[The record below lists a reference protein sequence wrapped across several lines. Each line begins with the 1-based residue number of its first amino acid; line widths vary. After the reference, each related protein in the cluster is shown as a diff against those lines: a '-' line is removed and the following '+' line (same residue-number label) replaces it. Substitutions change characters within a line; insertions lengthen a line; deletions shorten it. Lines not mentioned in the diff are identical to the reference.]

1 MAITIEKDLPSYSP
15 VYNEMVTTL
24 SSTNVAQPNF
34 SYLIDVYINGS
45 VTKEA
50 RIRVSPENDYNYG
63 IFDAHRILESFVNSD
78 VGDTTATNGIVGNE
92 NSIISYQLKFGEEY
106 GTPLVQY
113 PDLTVNSVVYAYN
126 AALTYNEFVDYNE
139 SERIL
144 RSSVRKYLTDQPTVN
159 TSITDSGWLYFIPR
173 TTTSKV
179 DVIEIETFDSA
190 GASIGVWEI
199 QNNTTFATIGEYLLR
214 VPSNPVSINLIDN
227 AEFASGVQPVIDSS
241 TASYTIK
248 ALDSGSGVISETK
261 TYNIQEP
268 CKYEK
273 QRLIFLNKWGGF
285 DGFNFNLVHRETAQ
299 IEKRNYKKNPKRI
312 DSSGGY
318 TYTKQ
323 QRSKV
328 QYYTKSVST
337 VQLTSNF
344 VNEETY
350 RWLKELVE
358 SPEIYLENEDNELI
372 ALQGITNT
380 EWTEKTDVNDSLY
393 NLEVTI
399 EFTNDNY
406 RQRG

>member
-1 MAITIEKDLPSYSP
+1 MAITIESALPEYNTI
-15 VYNEMVTTL
+15 YNEMVTVL
-24 SSTNVAQPNF
+24 SSTNTAHPNF
-34 SYLIDVYINGS
+34 SYLIDIYINGS
-45 VTKEA
+45 VTKEE
-50 RIRVSPENDYNYG
+50 RIRVAPENEYSYG
-63 IFDAHRILESFVNSD
+63 MYDVHRILESFVTSD
-78 VGDTTATNGIVGNE
+78 IGDTTATDGITTNA
-92 NSIISYQLKFGEEY
+92 NSIISFQLKFGEEY
-106 GTPLVQY
+106 GTTVTQY
-113 PDLTVNSVVYAYN
+113 PDLTVDTLKYAFN
-126 AALTYNEFVDYNE
+126 GSLSFNDFVDFEYNNYV
-139 SERIL
+139 L
-144 RSSVRKYLTDQPTVN
+144 GSSKRKYLTNQPTID
-159 TSITDSGWLYFIPR
+159 TSITDSGWIYFLPN
-173 TTTSKV
+173 SGNNV

-190 GASIGVWEI
+190 GASIGTWEV
-199 QNNTTFATIGEYLLR
+199 QNSFTFASVEEYMLK

-248 ALDSGSGVISETK
+248 ALNAATSTISETK
-261 TYNIQEP
+261 TFNIQEP

-273 QRLIFLNKWGGF
+273 QRLIFLNELGGF

-318 TYTKQ
+318 AYTKQ
-323 QRSKV
+323 QRSKI

-358 SPEIYLENEDNELI
+358 SPEIYLENENNELI